1 MGRGGKRKYAFFV
14 CEKYSTFYFQRIH
27 CLPTQYHIGNI
38 VKKVI
43 ASLTA
48 YGNVNL
54 GILLEV
60 QGGAA
65 EPGVD
70 GPAPGIPGLN
80 QWKNKRQTLFK
91 DLRQGIVRRVSDLK

>member
-1 MGRGGKRKYAFFV
+1 MLFLYAV
-14 CEKYSTFYFQRIH
+14 KYSTFYFQRMH
-27 CLPTQYHIGNI
+27 CLTTHYHIGNI
-38 VKKVI
+38 VKKVM

-48 YGNVNL
+48 NGNVNL

-80 QWKNKRQTLFK
+80 Q
-91 DLRQGIVRRVSDLK
+91 